1 MPCRRS
7 HEFSNHWAEVVLARA
22 SVLLFDFGTKR
33 YSDSNE
39 TFQSVGRFIDIA
51 GQEYFLIPKVSL
63 AFPTIYGEEDQ
74 APDAQVALEW
84 EVEGRRLKLNLT
96 SDGMSGYVENF
107 PEQVAKSGP
116 LDLRQPDQIRDLLV
130 ALIGVTIP
138 ASSPVCAKA
147 R

>member
-33 YSDSNE
+33 YPDSNE
-39 TFQSVGRFIDIA
+39 TFQAVGRFIDIA

-63 AFPTIYGEEDQ
+63 SFPTIYGEEDQ
-74 APDAQVALEW
+74 APDAQISLDW

-107 PEQVAKSGP
+107 PEQVTKSGP
-116 LDLRQPDQIRDLLV
+116 IDLCQPDQVRSLLM
-130 ALIGVTIP
+130 ALVGVSMP
-138 ASSPVCAKA
+138 SDDRVCAKVK
-147 R
+147 